1 MIGAGEPQT
10 QVHDRFGAMEQ
21 LRGRKKGTLSREKQ
35 TCQEALMDLR
45 EREIGQ
51 RHFCV
56 HGGGEKCIPGLGE
69 LKVA

>member
-35 TCQEALMDLR
+35 TCQEALMDWR

-51 RHFCV
+51 
-56 HGGGEKCIPGLGE
+56 
-69 LKVA
+69 